1 MQVTPAP
8 HETFGRRLIILR
20 SVIIEAFANLRARR
34 MQAALSAFGIA
45 TGIAAVVLLVS
56 IVSGIHRMA
65 LEQMNAAGVN
75 VVSVFTME
83 DQTNTQPDAA
93 QISIYASDADVI
105 LRASPYFDLAVA
117 QNSANAT
124 VRGVAVQG
132 VNFMMNQ
139 AGQFVQMRGPRAY
152 SAQIR
157 GITEGGFE
165 ILGLKLASG
174 RLPTS
179 SEYHEGARLVVL
191 GPAAAEQVFGKND
204 PVGQN
209 VVLGDWPFRVIGVL
223 TWLGEPTGEFRNN
236 NDRQMYMPFQTVAT
250 VFRGNQIASQL
261 SLRVKTPGTE
271 QAAVSDTRGLLTR
284 RAALIGKTSGHYE
297 FRNAA
302 DRMAEFT
309 LVVNGL
315 KMAVAMVG
323 GIGLFVGAVGVA
335 NVLLVSVRER
345 TQEIGVRR
353 AIGARKQDV
362 FLGFLCEALCLT
374 LGGGA
379 IGILMAWIL
388 TQVARL
394 FPIPAGAEPHISLF
408 TAAVAVTLLA
418 LVGVIAGVGP
428 ARRAA
433 GIDPAEAIRAD

>member
-1 MQVTPAP
+1 M
-8 HETFGRRLIILR
+8 IILR

-83 DQTNTQPDAA
+83 DQTNTQPDSA
-93 QISIYASDADVI
+93 QISLYASDADVI

-117 QNSANAT
+117 QNGANAT

-174 RLPTS
+174 RLPTP
-179 SEYHEGARLVVL
+179 SEFQEGARLVVL

-250 VFRGNQIASQL
+250 VFRGNQVASQL

-271 QAAVSDTRGLLTR
+271 KVAVSDTRGLLTR

-362 FLGFLCEALCLT
+362 FLGFLCEALALT

-379 IGILMAWIL
+379 FGILMAWIL

-418 LVGVIAGVGP
+418 LVGIVAGVGP

>member
-1 MQVTPAP
+1 MPVTPASGP
-8 HETFGRRLIILR
+8 GAGRRLIILR
-20 SVIIEAFANLRARR
+20 SVIIEAFSNLKARR

-45 TGIAAVVLLVS
+45 TGIAAVVLLVA

-65 LEQMNAAGVN
+65 LQQINAAGAN
-75 VVSVFTME
+75 VVSVFIQE
-83 DQTNTQPDAA
+83 DPTTTEPDSAQIVLYAHDAA
-93 QISIYASDADVI
+93 AV
-105 LRASPYFDLAVA
+105 LRASPYYDLAVA
-117 QNSANAT
+117 QNGASAT
-124 VRGVAVQG
+124 VRGVAIQG
-132 VNFMMNQ
+132 GNFAINQ
-139 AGQFVQMRGPRAY
+139 AGNWVPMRGPRAY
-152 SAQIR
+152 NAQIR

-165 ILGLKLASG
+165 ILGLRLASG
-174 RLPTS
+174 RLLTAR
-179 SEYHEGARLVVL
+179 EFEEGARLVVL
-191 GPAAAEQVFGKND
+191 GPAAAEQVFGKAD

-209 VVLGDWPFRVIGVL
+209 VVLGEWPFRVIGVL

-261 SLRVKTPGTE
+261 SLRVKTAGTE
-271 QAAVSDTRGLLTR
+271 GDAVADVRGLLTR
-284 RAALIGKTSGHYE
+284 RAALLGRTSGHYE

-309 LVVNGL
+309 LVVTGL
-315 KMAVAMVG
+315 KLAVALVG

-353 AIGARKQDV
+353 AIGATKQDV
-362 FLGFLCEALCLT
+362 FLGFLVEAVALT

-379 IGILMAWIL
+379 LGILLAWLL
-388 TQVARL
+388 TMIARL

-418 LVGVIAGVGP
+418 LVGIVAGVGP

>member
-1 MQVTPAP
+1 
-8 HETFGRRLIILR
+8 
-20 SVIIEAFANLRARR
+20 

-45 TGIAAVVLLVS
+45 TGIAAVVLLVA

-65 LEQMNAAGVN
+65 LQQINAAGAN
-75 VVSVFTME
+75 VVTVFTQE
-83 DQTNTQPDAA
+83 DPTTSEPDSA
-93 QISIYASDADVI
+93 QIVLYASDANTV

-124 VRGVAVQG
+124 VRGVTVQDQ
-132 VNFMMNQ
+132 NFIYNPTS
-139 AGQFVQMRGPRAY
+139 GQFIRSRGPRAF

-157 GITEGGFE
+157 GFTDGGFDV
-165 ILGLKLASG
+165 LGLRIDSG
-174 RLPTS
+174 RLMTPD
-179 SEYHEGARLVVL
+179 EFAEGARLVVL
-191 GPAAAEQVFGKND
+191 GPAIAEQVFSKAD

-209 VVLGDWPFRVIGVL
+209 IILGDWGFRVIGVL
-223 TWLGEPTGEFRNN
+223 KWLGEPTGEFRNSA
-236 NDRQMYMPFQTVAT
+236 DRLVYMPFQTVAT
-250 VFRGNQIASQL
+250 VFRGNQVASQL
-261 SLRVKTPGTE
+261 SLRVKTAGTE
-271 QAAVSDTRGLLTR
+271 SAAVVDARGLLTR
-284 RAALIGKTSGHYE
+284 RAALLGKTSGHYE
-297 FRNAA
+297 FRAAA
-302 DRMAEFT
+302 DRLQEFT
-309 LVVNGL
+309 LVVTGL
-315 KMAVAMVG
+315 KMAVALVG

-379 IGILMAWIL
+379 IGILMAWLL

-408 TAAVAVTLLA
+408 TAAVAVSLLA
-418 LVGVIAGVGP
+418 LVGIIAGVGP

>member
-1 MQVTPAP
+1 MIPTTRPVSS
-8 HETFGRRLIILR
+8 RLIILR
-20 SVIIEAFANLRARR
+20 SVIIEAFSNLSARR

-65 LEQMNAAGVN
+65 LQQMSAAGAN
-75 VVSVFTME
+75 VVTVFTQE
-83 DQTNTQPDAA
+83 DPTNTQPDAA
-93 QISIYASDADVI
+93 QIVLYAGDVDTV

-117 QNSANAT
+117 QNGANAT
-124 VRGVAVQG
+124 VRGVAIQDQN
-132 VNFMMNQ
+132 NFVVNQ
-139 AGQFVQMRGPRAY
+139 AGQWVRARGPRAY
-152 SAQIR
+152 TAQIR
-157 GITEGGFE
+157 GITDGGFE
-165 ILGLKLASG
+165 ILGLQLASG
-174 RLPTS
+174 RLPTA
-179 SEYHEGARLVVL
+179 SEYQEGARLVVL
-191 GPAAAEQVFGKND
+191 GPAAAEQVFGKTD

-223 TWLGEPTGEFRNN
+223 TWLGEPTGEFRNST
-236 NDRQMYMPFQTVAT
+236 DRMMYMPFQTVAT

-271 QAAVSDTRGLLTR
+271 SAAVFDTRGLLTR
-284 RAALIGKTSGHYE
+284 RAALLGKTSGHYE

-309 LVVNGL
+309 LVVSGL
-315 KMAVAMVG
+315 KIAVGMVG

-362 FLGFLCEALCLT
+362 FLGFLCEALALT

-379 IGILMAWIL
+379 FGILLAWLL

-408 TAAVAVTLLA
+408 TAAVAVSLLTI
-418 LVGVIAGVGP
+418 VGIVAGVGP

>member
-1 MQVTPAP
+1 MRPVTS
-8 HETFGRRLIILR
+8 RMVILR
-20 SVIIEAFANLRARR
+20 SVIIEAFANLSARR

-65 LEQMNAAGVN
+65 LQQINAAGAN
-75 VVSVFTME
+75 VVSVFAQE
-83 DQTNTQPDAA
+83 DPANTEPDSA
-93 QISIYASDADVI
+93 QIVLYASDAEAV
-105 LRASPYFDLAVA
+105 LRASPYYDLAVA
-117 QNSANAT
+117 LNGTNAT
-124 VRGVAVQG
+124 VRGVAVQDR
-132 VNFMMNQ
+132 NFVMNQ
-139 AGQFVQMRGPRAY
+139 ATGQFVQMRGPRAY

-157 GITEGGFE
+157 GITDGGFE
-165 ILGLKLASG
+165 VLGLRLANG
-174 RLPTS
+174 RLPTPL
-179 SEYHEGARLVVL
+179 EFTDGARLVVL
-191 GPAAAEQVFGKND
+191 GPAAAEQVFGKAD

-209 VVLGDWPFRVIGVL
+209 VILGDWPFRVIGVL
-223 TWLGEPTGEFRNN
+223 AWLGEPTGEFRNF
-236 NDRQMYMPFQTVAT
+236 NDRMMYMPFQTVAS
-250 VFRGNQIASQL
+250 VFRGNQVATQL

-271 QAAVSDTRGLLTR
+271 AAAVADVRGLLTR
-284 RAALIGKTSGHYE
+284 RAALLGKTSGHYE

-302 DRMAEFT
+302 ERMAEFT

-315 KMAVAMVG
+315 KLAVGLVG

-362 FLGFLCEALCLT
+362 LLGFLVEALALT
-374 LGGGA
+374 VGGGA
-379 IGILMAWIL
+379 IGILMAWLL

-394 FPIPAGAEPHISLF
+394 FPIPQGAEPHISVF
-408 TAAVAVTLLA
+408 TAFVAVSLLA
-418 LVGVIAGVGP
+418 LVGIIAGVGP

-433 GIDPAEAIRAD
+433 AIDPAEAIRAD

>member
-1 MQVTPAP
+1 M
-8 HETFGRRLIILR
+8 IILR
-20 SVIIEAFANLRARR
+20 SVIIEAFSNLRARR
-34 MQAALSAFGIA
+34 MQAVLSSFGIA
-45 TGIAAVVLLVS
+45 TGIAAVVLLVA

-65 LEQMNAAGVN
+65 LQQINAAGAN
-75 VVSVFTME
+75 VVSVYTE
-83 DQTNTQPDAA
+83 QDPANSEPDSA
-93 QISIYASDADVI
+93 QIVLYASDAATV

-117 QNSANAT
+117 LNGATAT
-124 VRGVAVQG
+124 VRGVAVQDR
-132 VNFMMNQ
+132 NFVMNQ
-139 AGQFVQMRGPRAY
+139 ATGQFVQIRGPRAY

-157 GITEGGFE
+157 GITEGGFDV
-165 ILGLKLASG
+165 LGLKLASG
-174 RLPTS
+174 RLMTPA
-179 SEYHEGARLVVL
+179 EYQEGARLVVL

-209 VVLGDWPFRVIGVL
+209 IILGEWPFRVIGVL
-223 TWLGEPTGEFRNN
+223 TWLGEPTGEFRNAS
-236 NDRQMYMPFQTVAT
+236 DRVMYMPFQTVAT

-271 QAAVSDTRGLLTR
+271 TAAVSDARGLLTR
-284 RAALIGKTSGHYE
+284 RAALLGRTSGHYE
-297 FRNAA
+297 FRAAA

-309 LVVNGL
+309 LVVTGL
-315 KMAVAMVG
+315 KMAVALVG

-362 FLGFLCEALCLT
+362 FLGFLVEALALT

-379 IGILMAWIL
+379 FGILLAWLL
-388 TQVARL
+388 TQLARL
-394 FPIPAGAEPHISLF
+394 FPIPAGAEPHISIF
-408 TAAVAVTLLA
+408 TATIAVTLLA
-418 LVGVIAGVGP
+418 LVGIIAGVGP

>member
-1 MQVTPAP
+1 M
-8 HETFGRRLIILR
+8 IILR

-83 DQTNTQPDAA
+83 DQTNTQPDSA
-93 QISIYASDADVI
+93 QISLYASDADVI

-117 QNSANAT
+117 QNGANAT

-174 RLPTS
+174 RLPTP
-179 SEYHEGARLVVL
+179 SEFQEGARLVVL

-209 VVLGDWPFRVIGVL
+209 IVLGDWPFRVIGVL

-250 VFRGNQIASQL
+250 VFRGNQVASQL

-271 QAAVSDTRGLLTR
+271 KVAVSDTRGLLTR

-362 FLGFLCEALCLT
+362 FLGFLCEALALT

-379 IGILMAWIL
+379 FGILLAWIL

-418 LVGVIAGVGP
+418 LVGIVAGVGP

>member
-1 MQVTPAP
+1 MPVSQGNEGV
-8 HETFGRRLIILR
+8 GRRMIILR

-65 LEQMNAAGVN
+65 LAQINAAGAN
-75 VVSVFTME
+75 VVSVYTVE
-83 DQTNTQPDAA
+83 DPTSTQPDAA
-93 QISIYASDADVI
+93 QIVLYASDADVV

-132 VNFMMNQ
+132 QNFIMNP
-139 AGQFVQMRGPRAY
+139 ATGQFVQMRGPRAY

-157 GITEGGFE
+157 GLTDGGFE
-165 ILGLKLASG
+165 VMGLRLASG
-174 RLPTS
+174 RLPTHG
-179 SEYHEGARLVVL
+179 EFVEGARLVVL
-191 GPAAAEQVFGKND
+191 GPAAAEQVFGKAD

-223 TWLGEPTGEFRNN
+223 TWLGEPTGEFRNS
-236 NDRQMYMPFQTVAT
+236 NDRMMYMPFQTVAT
-250 VFRGNQIASQL
+250 VFRGNQVASQL

-271 QAAVSDTRGLLTR
+271 SAAVSDTRGLLTR
-284 RAALIGKTSGHYE
+284 RAALLGKTSGHYE

-315 KMAVAMVG
+315 KIAVGLVG

-362 FLGFLCEALCLT
+362 FLGFLCEALALT

-379 IGILMAWIL
+379 FGILLAWLL

-408 TAAVAVTLLA
+408 TATVAVSLLA
-418 LVGVIAGVGP
+418 LVGIVAGVGP

>member
-1 MQVTPAP
+1 MTPTPPALV
-8 HETFGRRLIILR
+8 GRRLVILR
-20 SVIIEAFANLRARR
+20 SVIIEAFSNLKARR
-34 MQAALSAFGIA
+34 MQAILSGFGIA

-65 LEQMNAAGVN
+65 LQQINAAGAN
-75 VVSVFTME
+75 VVTVFTQE
-83 DQTNTQPDAA
+83 DPTNTQPDSA
-93 QISIYASDADVI
+93 QIVLYASDAQTV

-132 VNFMMNQ
+132 VNFVVNQ
-139 AGQFVQMRGPRAY
+139 ATGQFVQMRGPRAY

-165 ILGLKLASG
+165 VLGLTLASG
-174 RLPTS
+174 RLPTPT
-179 SEYHEGARLVVL
+179 EFQEGARLVVL
-191 GPAAAEQVFGKND
+191 GPAAAEQVFGKTTD

-223 TWLGEPTGEFRNN
+223 TWLGEPTGEFRNS
-236 NDRQMYMPFQTVAT
+236 NDRMMYMPFQTVAT

-271 QAAVSDTRGLLTR
+271 KAAVSDTRGLLTR
-284 RAALIGKTSGHYE
+284 RAALLGKTSGHYE

-315 KMAVAMVG
+315 KIAVGLVG

-362 FLGFLCEALCLT
+362 FLGFLMEALALT

-379 IGILMAWIL
+379 FGILMAWLL

-408 TAAVAVTLLA
+408 TAAVAVSLLA
-418 LVGVIAGVGP
+418 LVGIIAGVGP

>member
-1 MQVTPAP
+1 MPVTQRTNDGAR
-8 HETFGRRLIILR
+8 RRLIILR
-20 SVIIEAFANLRARR
+20 SVIIEAFANLKARR

-65 LEQMNAAGVN
+65 LAQINAAGAN
-75 VVSVFTME
+75 VVTVFTQE
-83 DQTNTQPDAA
+83 DPTNTQPDAA
-93 QISIYASDADVI
+93 QIVLYASDVDTV

-117 QNSANAT
+117 QNGANAT
-124 VRGVAVQG
+124 VRGVAIQDG
-132 VNFMMNQ
+132 NFVMNQ
-139 AGQFVQMRGPRAY
+139 AGQFVRLRGPRAY
-152 SAQIR
+152 TAQIR

-165 ILGLKLASG
+165 ILGLRLASG
-174 RLPTS
+174 RLPTAG
-179 SEYHEGARLVVL
+179 EFQEGARLVVL
-191 GPAAAEQVFGKND
+191 GPATAEQVFGKAD
-204 PVGQN
+204 PVGQS
-209 VVLGDWPFRVIGVL
+209 VILGDWPFRVIGVL
-223 TWLGEPTGEFRNN
+223 RWLGEPTGEFRNS
-236 NDRQMYMPFQTVAT
+236 NDRMMYMPFQTVAT
-250 VFRGNQIASQL
+250 VFRGNQVATQL

-271 QAAVSDTRGLLTR
+271 TAAVSDTRGLLTR
-284 RAALIGKTSGHYE
+284 RAALLGKTS
-297 FRNAA
+297 
-302 DRMAEFT
+302 
-309 LVVNGL
+309 VNGL
-315 KMAVAMVG
+315 KIAVGLVG

-362 FLGFLCEALCLT
+362 FLGFLMEALALT

-379 IGILMAWIL
+379 FGILLAWLL
-388 TQVARL
+388 TQIARL

-418 LVGVIAGVGP
+418 LVGIVAGVGP

>member
-1 MQVTPAP
+1 MTDRTDEGV
-8 HETFGRRLIILR
+8 GRRLIILR
-20 SVIIEAFANLRARR
+20 SVIIEAFSNLKARR

-65 LEQMNAAGVN
+65 LAQMNAAGVN
-75 VVSVFTME
+75 VVSVFTT
-83 DQTNTQPDAA
+83 DDPSTTQPDAA
-93 QISIYASDADVI
+93 QIALYASDANTI
-105 LRASPYFDLAVA
+105 LRASPYFDLVVA
-117 QNSANAT
+117 QNNANAT
-124 VRGVAVQG
+124 VRGVAVSDG
-132 VNFMMNQ
+132 VMFIN
-139 AGQFVQMRGPRAY
+139 GRVVRGPRAY
-152 SAQIR
+152 TAQIR

-165 ILGLKLASG
+165 VLGLRLASG
-174 RLPTS
+174 RLPTPG
-179 SEYHEGARLVVL
+179 EFREGARLAVL
-191 GPAAAEQVFGKND
+191 GPAAAEQVFGKAD

-209 VVLGDWPFRVIGVL
+209 VVLGDWPFRIIGVL
-223 TWLGEPTGEFRNN
+223 TWLGEPTGEFRNS
-236 NDRQMYMPFQTVAT
+236 NDRMMYMPFQTVAT

-271 QAAVSDTRGLLTR
+271 TAAVSDTRGLLTR
-284 RAALIGKTSGHYE
+284 RAALLGKTSGHYE

-315 KMAVAMVG
+315 KIAVGLVG

-362 FLGFLCEALCLT
+362 FLGFLCEALALT

-379 IGILMAWIL
+379 IGILMAWLL

-408 TAAVAVTLLA
+408 TATVAVTLLA
-418 LVGVIAGVGP
+418 LVGIVAGVGP

>member
-1 MQVTPAP
+1 MSVVPPAGV
-8 HETFGRRLIILR
+8 GRKLVILR
-20 SVIIEAFANLRARR
+20 SVIIEAFSNLRARR

-65 LEQMNAAGVN
+65 LEQMNAAGAN

-83 DQTNTQPDAA
+83 DQTNAQPDSA
-93 QISIYASDADVI
+93 QIVLYASDANVI

-117 QNSANAT
+117 QNGANAT

-132 VNFMMNQ
+132 QSFVMNQ
-139 AGQFVQMRGPRAY
+139 ATGQFVQFRGPRAY

-165 ILGLKLASG
+165 VLGLTLASG
-174 RLPTS
+174 RLPTPA
-179 SEYHEGARLVVL
+179 EFTEGARLVVL
-191 GPAAAEQVFGKND
+191 GPAAADQVFGKTD
-204 PVGQN
+204 PVGQS
-209 VVLGDWPFRVIGVL
+209 VILGDWPFRVIGVL
-223 TWLGEPTGEFRNN
+223 TWLGEPTGEFRNS
-236 NDRQMYMPFQTVAT
+236 NDRMMYMPFQTVAT

-271 QAAVSDTRGLLTR
+271 SAAVADTRGLLTR
-284 RAALIGKTSGHYE
+284 RAAMLGKTSGHYE

-309 LVVNGL
+309 LVINGL
-315 KMAVAMVG
+315 KMAVGLVG

-362 FLGFLCEALCLT
+362 FLGFLCEALALT
-374 LGGGA
+374 LGGGVF
-379 IGILMAWIL
+379 GIAMAWVL

-394 FPIPAGAEPHISLF
+394 FPIPAGAEPHISMF
-408 TAAVAVTLLA
+408 TAAIAVTLLTI
-418 LVGVIAGVGP
+418 VGIVAGVGP